1 MPNDEIISTATAVAA
16 APNSAHAVL
25 GAIFDLGN
33 VVDMTTAEIQLKR
46 NNIPLPIFVTFAG
59 PEHHTRKLFALNKQ
73 RRARQQLAK
82 TGQMTFADPTEDEE
96 EANSLMVQCA
106 FGWRTEVRGEDGKK
120 TSYPFVVFN
129 GEQLPCDAG
138 SINRLIS
145 DPKYAWFRKS
155 LKDAFDD
162 GEAFI
167 KVSAST

>member
-1 MPNDEIISTATAVAA
+1 MQENTTSTATAVTA

-25 GAIFDLGN
+25 GAIFDLGT

-59 PEHHTRKLFALNKQ
+59 PEHHTRKMFALKKQ
-73 RRARQQLAK
+73 RLARAQLAK
-82 TGQMTFADPTEDEE
+82 TGQMSFKDPTEDEE
-96 EANSLMVQCA
+96 EANSLMAQCA
-106 FGWRTEVRGEDGKK
+106 FGWRTEVRGADGAK

-129 GEQLPCDAG
+129 GEQFPCDAG

-145 DPKYAWFRKS
+145 DPERAWFRKS
-155 LKDAFDD
+155 MKEAFDD

-167 KVSAST
+167 KVSATV